1 MKDEKQNLIAQY
13 AVTRALAESASLDE
27 ATPKILQAVC
37 ESLGWQFGALWVVD
51 RDADVLRSVHSWRNS
66 SVELAEF
73 EKLSQ
78 QPAFKR
84 GNGLPGRVWASGE
97 AEWVT
102 DIAVNDNYPR
112 RSIAAEAGLH
122 AAFCFPILLG
132 GQTLGAMEFFSREVR
147 QPDETLLHMMENL
160 GSQIGQFIERKR
172 AEESLRESEDRYRIV
187 AETASDA
194 IITINAESRIVF
206 LNRAAETI
214 FGYTI
219 DEMLNQDLTMLMPD
233 YLRRLHHAGIA
244 RYVETGERHIS
255 WDGMELPGL
264 HKEGHEIPLEISFS
278 EFTRHGQRFF
288 TGIARD
294 ITERKRTEAERH
306 QSEERYR
313 SLAEAMPQLVWAT
326 DENGSHFYYNRRWYE
341 YTGLT
346 EEESMGFGFA
356 SALHPEDKERTLARW
371 QRAWRDGES
380 YEIEYRFYSRPREE
394 YRWFLGR
401 AVPVR
406 DAAGK
411 IRQWV
416 GTCTDIE
423 EQKQIEEQLAELNR
437 EREQML
443 EEVSTPL
450 VPVWRGVLALPLIGS
465 LDTERMQKATDAA
478 LSEVTRTGAHA
489 CIIDITGAR
498 IIDSHAVANLSY
510 LVSSLKLIGAEAIV
524 TGVSAHAA
532 QTLVGLGVDLADMHT
547 HRTLAEAL
555 AGIIKSNGH
564 RRE

>member
-1 MKDEKQNLIAQY
+1 MRDEKQNLIAQY

-51 RDADVLRSVHSWRNS
+51 RDADVLRSVESWRNS

-84 GNGLPGRVWASGE
+84 GEGLPGIVWASGE
-97 AEWVT
+97 AEWVK
-102 DIAVNDNYPR
+102 DITVNKDYPR

-122 AAFCFPILLG
+122 AALCFPIKFG
-132 GQTLGAMEFFSREVR
+132 GQTIGAMEFFSREVR
-147 QPDETLLHMMENL
+147 PPDETLLHMMENL
-160 GSQIGQFIERKR
+160 GSQLGQFIERKR
-172 AEESLRESEDRYRIV
+172 AE
-187 AETASDA
+187 
-194 IITINAESRIVF
+194 
-206 LNRAAETI
+206 
-214 FGYTI
+214 
-219 DEMLNQDLTMLMPD
+219 
-233 YLRRLHHAGIA
+233 
-244 RYVETGERHIS
+244 
-255 WDGMELPGL
+255 
-264 HKEGHEIPLEISFS
+264 
-278 EFTRHGQRFF
+278 
-288 TGIARD
+288 
-294 ITERKRTEAERH
+294 AERE

-356 SALHPEDKERTLARW
+356 NALHPEDKERTLARW

-380 YEIEYRFYSRPREE
+380 YEIEYRFYSRPRGE

-437 EREQML
+437 EREEML

-478 LSEVTRTGAHA
+478 LSEVTRTGARA

-524 TGVSAHAA
+524 TGVTAHAA

-555 AGIIKSNGH
+555 AGIIKGNGK